1 MVTPSKGICSK
12 ERYDA
17 FAEDVPFPL
26 ACHSCFS
33 ESSLLIGNLNDS
45 KTTKNQTVQGMCN
58 KFQKKPKMPPVD
70 RPGFTCLI
78 YILACDEFFPRQL
91 VSFPV
96 DRDERGHG
104 VLAG

>member
-1 MVTPSKGICSK
+1 ML
-12 ERYDA
+12 
-17 FAEDVPFPL
+17 FAEDMPLPL

-33 ESSLLIGNLNDS
+33 EYLLLIGNLNDS
-45 KTTKNQTVQGMCN
+45 KTMKNQTVVQGMCN
-58 KFQKKPKMPPVD
+58 KFQKKPKMPKMPPVD

-78 YILACDEFFPRQL
+78 YILACDEFFPHQI
-91 VSFPV
+91 VSSPV